1 MGPDSG
7 INKGLSPFLVKPRGS
22 MATKGIH
29 PSPCNI
35 EFHDRIFKQNKNPPH
50 PAFGRMP
57 FTNYFDEIFCN
68 FSLFRD
74 VHCPLLAIY
83 SIWKHRTTSHVQ
95 RVPYPIRR
103 TPRLVLHNLTHL
115 HRFPRCLLFL
125 LSLRGNAP
133 RALPISS
140 PTMSSLATQNYP
152 HPTQCTKRLP

>member
-1 MGPDSG
+1 MGFTPPPAIS
-7 INKGLSPFLVKPRGS
+7 SF
-22 MATKGIH
+22 T
-29 PSPCNI
+29 I
-35 EFHDRIFKQNKNPPH
+35 EFSNKIKTHHTRPLAECPLLIIL
-50 PAFGRMP
+50 
-57 FTNYFDEIFCN
+57 TKYFAI

-140 PTMSSLATQNYP
+140 PTMNSFANPNYP